1 MQQAGLKNSGL
12 IRFTRDIDSRYLDVL
27 DGFRVCLMFVVS
39 WFHIWQQSWLMPI
52 FFMGGTVVNLDF
64 IPRTGYMMVDGLIF
78 LSGLLMMFPFTKA
91 GAGAPAAWPFYRKRL
106 IRIVPGYLLVVAVS
120 LADALSKGA
129 YRNTWEMIRDLLAH
143 LTFTHSLFPFSYTGS
158 PLNGGLWTRS
168 VEVQFYLLFPLVGR
182 LYQKHP
188 AWTAGCMGA
197 LAFLYRAYVGR
208 FQDTS
213 LYINQLPA
221 FLDIYALG
229 FFSATVIRAMLTRL
243 RGETRAEKCF
253 FSGLAA
259 VGCLLIVRSMQ
270 AQATSPSIEAIRLG
284 QMDRR
289 FVLGIGFSLMSVGL
303 CFSLPVLRFLFGNR
317 VMAFLSSVSYAFYMW
332 HQMVTLHLKEWGI
345 PPSKS
350 VQPWMD
356 GELSWQWPY
365 VLLCFGISL
374 LISIVVTYLFE
385 RPLQRRL
392 SGASRSAGPSAGRS
406 GRPGPA

>member
-1 MQQAGLKNSGL
+1 
-12 IRFTRDIDSRYLDVL
+12 
-27 DGFRVCLMFVVS
+27 
-39 WFHIWQQSWLMPI
+39 
-52 FFMGGTVVNLDF
+52 
-64 IPRTGYMMVDGLIF
+64 
-78 LSGLLMMFPFTKA
+78 
-91 GAGAPAAWPFYRKRL
+91 
-106 IRIVPGYLLVVAVS
+106 
-120 LADALSKGA
+120 
-129 YRNTWEMIRDLLAH
+129 
-143 LTFTHSLFPFSYTGS
+143 
-158 PLNGGLWTRS
+158 
-168 VEVQFYLLFPLVGR
+168 
-182 LYQKHP
+182 
-188 AWTAGCMGA
+188 
-197 LAFLYRAYVGR
+197 
-208 FQDTS
+208 
-213 LYINQLPA
+213 
-221 FLDIYALG
+221 
-229 FFSATVIRAMLTRL
+229 MLTRL

-270 AQATSPSIEAIRLG
+270 AQAASPSIEAIRLG

-303 CFSLPVLRFLFGNR
+303 CFSLPALRFLFGNR

-374 LISIVVTYLFE
+374 LISIAVTYLFE

-392 SGASRSAGPSAGRS
+392 SGAFRSAGPSAGRS